1 MKYWWV
7 SHGRNYET
15 AIHDGTL
22 WSCPDPQG
30 DPDGTRELIKELR
43 KGDVVFNYFGPYV
56 RAVSVVL
63 ERWQDSPRPEGY
75 EKHPDEPDMGWL
87 VRTHPLAENLQ
98 LHRERAA
105 DITGTEE
112 PETDEP
118 KPFNAAGKP
127 QQRYISPLSV
137 EEGQELLAEAGVT
150 APQSSATS
158 LRGLPGSA
166 WGADEPDKKTLT
178 TIRLEQ
184 AHLRKNLL
192 RGRLTAPCAICGEQ
206 FPARLLIAGHI
217 KPRPDSTDE
226 ERLDFER
233 NAMLTCALGCD
244 ALYEWGYIVVDA
256 KGRIKAGQP
265 AETPRIEEA
274 VEALVGRNCTAFDEG
289 TAESFAENKRLM
301 MEPQP

>member
-7 SHGRNYET
+7 SHGRNYES

-22 WSCPDPQG
+22 WSCAAPQG
-30 DPDGTRELIKELR
+30 DPDGTRELIKDMR

-63 ERWQDSPRPEGY
+63 EKWQDARRPEGY
-75 EKHPDEPDMGWL
+75 EPQLDEPDMGWL

-105 DITGTEE
+105 GITSADA
-112 PETDEP
+112 PQAREP

-127 QQRYISPLSV
+127 RQRYISPLTA
-137 EEGQELLAEAGVT
+137 EQGQELLVEAGVT
-150 APQSSATS
+150 APQLSATS

-184 AHLRKNLL
+184 AYLRKHLL
-192 RGRLTAPCAICGEQ
+192 RGRLTASCAICGEN
-206 FPARLLIAGHI
+206 FPPRLLIAGHI
-217 KPRPDSTDE
+217 KPRVESNEE
-226 ERLDFER
+226 ERMDFEH

-244 ALYEWGYIVVDA
+244 ALYEWGYVVVDA

-274 VEALVGRNCTAFDEG
+274 VAALVGRNCAAFDEH
-289 TAESFAENKRLM
+289 TAEAFAENTRLM
-301 MEPQP
+301 LEPQP